1 MKHRTCFAQRTIVAA
16 IACAVLVIAGA
27 AQAEEPEDQFAPKPP
42 VPEGAK
48 LIEGDIIVPIDWTR
62 SSDGSGI
69 GVQGT
74 PTTDNSWW
82 SGGVVPYAFDANVT
96 AANRTNAINAMAE
109 WEAVANVD
117 FRARN
122 GEGDYIHIQSSTE
135 NSSWVGVTG
144 GKQVVN
150 IASWGSR
157 FIIAHELGHALGLW
171 HEQSRKDRNTY
182 ITVNLGSIDDDK
194 EHNYDI
200 ENSSFTYGSYDF
212 DSVMHYGQCSFAS
225 CTCPSTCTAMTVK
238 APWNAQWQ
246 NAIGQRDHLSD
257 LDILTMQAMYPEPG
271 DVFVD
276 GTYTGLF
283 QFGTLRLPFKT
294 FTQGAAMVPVN
305 GRVIIHPSTYTGNSG
320 VYAKRMTLRA
330 PLGGVLLK

>member
-1 MKHRTCFAQRTIVAA
+1 MNTISVASRLIRAGLVCVMVAA
-16 IACAVLVIAGA
+16 LGA
-27 AQAEEPEDQFAPKPP
+27 AQAEEPDPFAPKPP

-62 SSDGSGI
+62 SPADGGLGTQ
-69 GVQGT
+69 GV
-74 PTTDNSWW
+74 PTTDNNWW
-82 SGGVVPYAFDANVT
+82 PGGVVPYEFDGNVT
-96 AANRTNAINAMAE
+96 ATNRTNAINAMAE

-117 FRARN
+117 FRARS
-122 GEGDYIHIQSSTE
+122 GDADYIHIQNSTV
-135 NSSWVGVTG
+135 NSSWVGVVG
-144 GKQVVN
+144 GRQDVN

-194 EHNYDI
+194 EYNYDI
-200 ENSSFTYGSYDF
+200 ENASFAYGPYDF
-212 DSVMHYGQCSFAS
+212 DSVMHYGQCSFAN
-225 CTCPSTCTAMTVK
+225 CTCPANCTAITVK
-238 APWNAQWQ
+238 APWNTQWQ
-246 NAIGQRDHLSD
+246 NAIGQRTHLSD

-276 GTYTGLF
+276 GTYTGFF

-294 FTQGAAMVPVN
+294 FPQGASAVNVN
-305 GRVIIHPSTYTGNSG
+305 GRVIIHPSTYTGNAG
-320 VYAKRMTLRA
+320 VYTKRMTLRA
-330 PLGGVLLK
+330 PLGGVVLK